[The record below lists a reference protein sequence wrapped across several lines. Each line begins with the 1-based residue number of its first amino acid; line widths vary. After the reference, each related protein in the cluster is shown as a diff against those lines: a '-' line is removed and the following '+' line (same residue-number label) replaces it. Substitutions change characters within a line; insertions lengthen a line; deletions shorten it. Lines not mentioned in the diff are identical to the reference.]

1 MNGPQDLG
9 GRIGFGPV
17 APETDEP
24 PFHSDWEARALGI
37 TLCCGALGHWTLD
50 ESRHARESLPW
61 TDYLSFSYY
70 RIWLTALIALLERHG
85 EIMVGELDGGRRRPG
100 LRPERRLPAARVPDV
115 LATGGPT
122 DRPLDAAPRFA
133 AGDLVRTRNLQPAG
147 HTRLPGYVRGR
158 VGRIEARH
166 GGHVFP
172 DTNAHGG
179 GEQPQHLY
187 TVVFDGEELWGP
199 EGDPSTTVS
208 ADLWESYLEPA

>member
-9 GRIGFGPV
+9 GRMGFGPV
-17 APETDEP
+17 APEADEP
-24 PFHSDWEARALGI
+24 LFHAEWEARVLGI

-85 EIMVGELDGGRRRPG
+85 EITAEELAGAAPRPG
-100 LRPERRLPAARVPDV
+100 LRPERRLPAERVPQV
-115 LATGGPT
+115 LASGGPT
-122 DRPLDAAPRFA
+122 DREGAAEPRFDIGA
-133 AGDLVRTRNLQPAG
+133 QVRARNLQPPG
-147 HTRLPGYVRGR
+147 HIRMPGYVRGC
-158 VGRIEARH
+158 VGRVEARH
-166 GGHVFP
+166 GAHVFP

-187 TVVFDGEELWGP
+187 TVVFEGRALWGP
-199 EGDPSTTVS
+199 DGDPALTVS